1 MCAVSFALVCW
12 SRLAPLLP
20 LLLPL
25 FKQQHGDRAPAVARL
40 EMLLY
45 LTTKSLYPA
54 DRVMLPTSVTTAAAA
69 AAKENPP
76 ATVDAV
82 RSFIAAQQAAESAG
96 QSAPSPAV
104 APSAARF
111 ERVSSF
117 PFLPLGVAP
126 GDVDS
131 PAALLE
137 DGSYL
142 PFPIAHS
149 GRRCSAKSGGSVC
162 VQCAHNYSFFVCLLL
177 ARSCCLLRMAGPPGA
192 TGSCR
197 RGCTPACCRR
207 QCGGAGRF
215 IGGCLLAAG
224 QRADG

>member
-1 MCAVSFALVCW
+1 VHDQIESNAHRLQSAGARRENEKRKKTKHYPSHSSILVCYLFVCVVLLCS

-25 FKQQHGDRAPAVARL
+25 FKQQHGDRSAAVARL

-45 LTTKSLYPA
+45 LTTKSLYPT

-69 AAKENPP
+69 TVAANPP
-76 ATVDAV
+76 PVETI
-82 RSFIAAQQAAESAG
+82 RSFIDAQKAADSSD
-96 QSAPSPAV
+96 QSAQSSAA
-104 APSAARF
+104 APSSARC

-137 DGSYL
+137 DGSYCPCSSRSVACAGEQWRL
-142 PFPIAHS
+142 NARALLCSSSPFCI
-149 GRRCSAKSGGSVC
+149 VC
-162 VQCAHNYSFFVCLLL
+162 
-177 ARSCCLLRMAGPPGA
+177 
-192 TGSCR
+192 
-197 RGCTPACCRR
+197 
-207 QCGGAGRF
+207 
-215 IGGCLLAAG
+215 
-224 QRADG
+224 

>member
-1 MCAVSFALVCW
+1 VLFVVVFLCS

-25 FKQQHGDRAPAVARL
+25 FKQQHGDRSAAVARL

-45 LTTKSLYPA
+45 LTTKSLYPT

-69 AAKENPP
+69 TVAANPP
-76 ATVDAV
+76 PPVEAI
-82 RSFIAAQQAAESAG
+82 RSFIDTQKASDSSD
-96 QSAPSPAV
+96 QSAQSSAA
-104 APSAARF
+104 APSSARC

-137 DGSYL
+137 DGSY
-142 PFPIAHS
+142 FPLSSRIVA
-149 GRRCSAKSGGSVC
+149 
-162 VQCAHNYSFFVCLLL
+162 CALH
-177 ARSCCLLRMAGPPGA
+177 
-192 TGSCR
+192 
-197 RGCTPACCRR
+197 
-207 QCGGAGRF
+207 
-215 IGGCLLAAG
+215 
-224 QRADG
+224 